1 MKRTVKY
8 ALSAAMAAAFV
19 VPAFAQS
26 DTPFPDTKEN
36 HWAYEAVT
44 RLKTDGILVGYPNG
58 MFIGNRLAT
67 RYEMAVAINAAYTK
81 LKNLTDGLS
90 KQIDDING
98 KIKELQDRPTG
109 PSQADFDALKA
120 ALNDVKDQVAGM
132 RSYGQDIADLKR
144 LAEKFEKDLAAL
156 GVDVDDLK
164 KSLAA
169 LDKRVTF
176 LEAHR
181 LPIDIHGDMNF
192 MSMSGYG
199 TSSSYG
205 VDVTGRPLG
214 VGRGPNSA
222 DAMSDNT
229 LFHELGFDITTN
241 NEKGPKGEI
250 VAVIGNM
257 LDTPGAGL
265 VNGQG
270 NTIGPFTSMS
280 TGAAGTPYAPGSESV
295 YIQKAM
301 ASFGNENS
309 GLPFSGQV
317 GRIGLKLGSY
327 ILERPDYNP
336 YYDNARWS
344 NGEWSVDGFK
354 LGFKL
359 GMLKL
364 HVFGAEASVAT
375 DSQGTVIQPM
385 FPGGNGFTGPFGP
398 GANGLQ
404 AAISTPGEVNQLAGA
419 HLWVPIGKDGNIDLS
434 YVLLQSNTP
443 AGAGGANNMQDY
455 GVDVNWKFTNALKV
469 WGGYSKTD
477 TSNGTHNVN
486 NKNDQRATGYL
497 GYDAANWGVVLG
509 GRYIDGLFAA
519 PGSWGRIGTWWNPT
533 GISGFDGSGHI
544 DFAKAFALK
553 GSFEYYQ
560 GTGASKFGLPTS
572 TKITRATGDLGYKF
586 GSGIGVDFGAEDVMV
601 TGTGGPKPQ
610 ELWINLG
617 ASYDFSDNAKFS
629 LLWQISNMT
638 NTAFGAGAFANWGPT
653 TSNKGGLITSQFSI
667 KF

>member
-8 ALSAAMAAAFV
+8 ALSAAMAAVFV
-19 VPAFAQS
+19 VPVFAQS

-98 KIKELQDRPTG
+98 KIKELQDRPVG

-132 RSYGQDIADLKR
+132 KSYGTDIADLKR

-169 LDKRVTF
+169 LDKRVSV

-199 TSSSYG
+199 MSGTYG
-205 VDVTGRPLG
+205 VDVTGRPTG
-214 VGRGPNSA
+214 VGRGNAPLSG
-222 DAMSDNT
+222 MSDNT

-257 LDTPGAGL
+257 IDSPGAGY
-265 VNGQG
+265 VNGAG
-270 NTIGPFTSMS
+270 NAVGPFTSMS
-280 TGAAGTPYAPGSESV
+280 TGSAGIPYGPGNESV
-295 YIQKAM
+295 YVSKAV
-301 ASFGNENS
+301 AKFGSDET
-309 GLPFSGQV
+309 GLPFSGEV

-359 GMLKL
+359 GPVRL

-385 FPGGNGFTGPFGP
+385 IIGANGFTGPAAPAGVNSLG
-398 GANGLQ
+398 GALLG
-404 AAISTPGEVNQLAGA
+404 ATEINQLAGA

-434 YVLLQSNTP
+434 YVLLQSNTSGP
-443 AGAGGANNMQDY
+443 VNAIQDY
-455 GVDVNWKFTNALKV
+455 GVDANYKFTQALKV

-477 TSNGTHNVN
+477 ATLGTHNVN
-486 NKNDQRATGYL
+486 NKNDQRFDGYL
-497 GYDAANWGVVLG
+497 GYMGSNWGVDLG
-509 GRYIDGLFAA
+509 GRYIDGLFVA

-533 GISGFDGSGHI
+533 GIEGFDGKGHI
-544 DFAKAFALK
+544 DFAKSFTLK
-553 GSFEYYQ
+553 ASGEFYQ
-560 GTGASKFGLPTS
+560 GTGVNHMGLSTS
-572 TKITRATGDLGYKF
+572 TKITRVTGDLGYKF
-586 GSGIGVDFGAEDVMV
+586 SNGVGVDVGAEDVTV
-601 TGTGGPKPQ
+601 TGVSPNPT
-610 ELWINLG
+610 ELWFNLG

-629 LLWQISNMT
+629 LLWQMSTMN
-638 NTAFGAGAFANWGPT
+638 NTGAFAGPT
-653 TSNKGGLITSQFSI
+653 FAAAGAVNNKGGLITTQFSI